1 MNHLQ
6 LVTEPAPTPIST
18 SKPIEL
24 YVFIDLL
31 QPQSWDLHAI
41 VRKLQVDY
49 SQYFSI
55 RFILS
60 TELSSL
66 NVACHRINNCT
77 SAEDLVDL
85 SHPVLPSIA
94 VKAAELQGKKAGH
107 RFLMKLLEYHRTEEE
122 SIRSCNTLTQI
133 AHEVSLDVEEFKA
146 DFRSLEAS
154 RSFQSDLCITR
165 EMDVQEVPSF
175 VFFNENIEDEGLKI
189 SGNYSYEVYEHV
201 LAEMLEGELVRTA
214 PPTLDELFEKYNTL
228 SIYEVASIYNISE
241 QAAERELKKKMLQ
254 QKVVRVSCKSNSLF
268 RLKTAY

>member
-6 LVTEPAPTPIST
+6 LVTEPVSTPVST
-18 SKPIEL
+18 TKPIEL

-31 QPQSWDLHAI
+31 QPKSWDLHCI
-41 VRKLQVDY
+41 IRKLQVNY
-49 SQYFSI
+49 GQYFSL

-66 NVACHRINNCT
+66 NVACHRINSCT
-77 SAEDLVDL
+77 SHEDLVDL
-85 SHPVLPSIA
+85 SHPVLPAIA

-107 RFLMKLLEYHRTEEE
+107 RFLMKLLEYYRIEEKN
-122 SIRSCNTLTQI
+122 ITSCTILSAI
-133 AHEVSLDVEEFKA
+133 AKEVSLDIEEFQA

-189 SGNYSYEVYEHV
+189 SGSYSYDVYEHI
-201 LAEMLEGELVRTA
+201 LAEMLDEELIATQ
-214 PPTLDELFEKYNTL
+214 PPAIEDLFKKYNTL
-228 SIYEVASIYNISE
+228 SIFEVASIYNISE
-241 QAAERELKKKMLQ
+241 QVAERELKKKMLQ
-254 QKVVRVSCKSNSLF
+254 QKIERISCKNNSLF
-268 RLKTAY
+268 RLKAIY

>member
-6 LVTEPAPTPIST
+6 LVTEPAPTPVSY

-24 YVFIDLL
+24 YVFLDLL
-31 QPQSWDLHAI
+31 QPKSWDLHTTI
-41 VRKLQVDY
+41 RKLQVNY
-49 SQYFSI
+49 GHYFSI

-77 SAEDLVDL
+77 SHQDLVDL

-107 RFLMKLLEYHRTEEE
+107 RFLMKLLEYHMTEEKN
-122 SIRSCNTLTQI
+122 IRSCNTLTDI
-133 AHEVSLDVEEFKA
+133 AKEVSLDVKEFQA

-154 RSFQSDLCITR
+154 RSFQSDLCIAH
-165 EMDVQEVPSF
+165 EMDVQEAPSF

-189 SGNYSYEVYEHV
+189 SGGYSYEVYEHI
-201 LAEMLEGELVRTA
+201 LAEMLDVELIPTQ
-214 PPTLDELFEKYNTL
+214 PPTLDDLFKRFNTL
-228 SIYEVASIYNISE
+228 SIFEVASIYNISE

-254 QKVVRVSCKSNSLF
+254 QKIERIACKNNSLY
-268 RLKTAY
+268 RLKTIQ